1 MSSELNNLEFE
12 EPQYN
17 KTLWAM
23 SLADL
28 LSIVLSIFVL
38 LFAVS
43 QVNKVKSERA
53 MNGVHGTFSQKNL
66 VKSKDLI
73 SIPELKANQASASGA
88 QEPLRQYY
96 ASLKKVAKDLLAVDE
111 AHIIE
116 KGDVMI
122 MHIPVY
128 LLFKPGSSDLE
139 DKKLFMQ
146 KLADQLVTTV
156 ANHNIDVQFMAGYNP
171 LNDKDAKMSALA
183 ISRAGAFS
191 RKMVELGVNED
202 SVYAGMSDSDPDTII
217 ITFFPRDET
226 RSSLVF

>member
-43 QVNKVKSERA
+43 QINKAKSDRA
-53 MNGVHGTFSQKNL
+53 MNGVHGKFSQKNL
-66 VKSKDLI
+66 TLSKDVI
-73 SIPELKANQASASGA
+73 SIPELKTNQDSASGA
-88 QEPLRQYY
+88 QQPLRLYY
-96 ASLKKVAKDLLAVDE
+96 AGLKKVAKDLLAVDE
-111 AHIIE
+111 ANIIE
-116 KGDVMI
+116 KGNMMI
-122 MHIPVY
+122 MRLPVY
-128 LLFKPGSSDLE
+128 LMFKPGSADLE

-146 KLADQLVTTV
+146 KLADQLVMTV
-156 ANHNIDVQFMAGYNP
+156 ANHNIDVQFMTGYNP
-171 LNDKDAKMSALA
+171 LNDKDAQMSGLA
-183 ISRAGAFS
+183 IARAGAFS

-202 SVYAGMSDSDPDTII
+202 AVYAGMSDSDPDTII